1 MTDEVLDYIRA
12 NLPPPPQRVLEV
24 GAGKGEVAEALRA
37 DGYDVTAV
45 DPAATTDAVT
55 PIALLELDEPAESF
69 DAAIAVVSLHHVEP
83 LAESC
88 EHLAK
93 LLKPGGRLVV
103 DEFDTERFDERAATW
118 WSSHREGDHH
128 HGHEHAAEMVAD
140 VRGHLHSI
148 ARIREELGPWFDL
161 SDVTRRPYLYRWEL
175 PEGVRPEEE
184 RAIGEATLAAIGAR
198 FTGTRRS

>member
-1 MTDEVLDYIRA
+1 VTDDVLDYIRA
-12 NLPPPPQRVLEV
+12 SLPPPPQRVLEV
-24 GAGKGEVAEALRA
+24 GAGKGELAEALRA
-37 DGYDVTAV
+37 GGYDVTAI
-45 DPAATTDAVT
+45 DPAASTPAVT
-55 PIALLELDEPAESF
+55 PVALLDLDEPARSF

-88 EHLAK
+88 ERLAE
-93 LLKPGGRLVV
+93 LVKPGGRLVV
-103 DEFDTERFDERAATW
+103 DEFDTERFDERAAAW
-118 WSSHREGDHH
+118 WSRHREGDHH

-148 ARIREELGPWFDL
+148 AHIREELARAFDL

-175 PEGVRPEEE
+175 PEGVRPAEEQ
-184 RAIGEATLAAIGAR
+184 AIAEGTLAAIGTR